1 MLIDVLREAG
11 TEAMAQVDLGTR
23 RNAHKSLAGLGPMAD
38 EVLATVLDRARRDG
52 RLALDSARSPEAERV
67 VRPPMDALRAA
78 A

>member
-11 TEAMAQVDLGTR
+11 AGAIAQVDLGTR
-23 RNAHKSLAGLGPMAD
+23 RNAHKPLAGLGPMAD
-38 EVLATVLDRARRDG
+38 EVLAAVLDRARRDG
-52 RLALDSARSPEAERV
+52 RLAVEPTGLPDAEHV